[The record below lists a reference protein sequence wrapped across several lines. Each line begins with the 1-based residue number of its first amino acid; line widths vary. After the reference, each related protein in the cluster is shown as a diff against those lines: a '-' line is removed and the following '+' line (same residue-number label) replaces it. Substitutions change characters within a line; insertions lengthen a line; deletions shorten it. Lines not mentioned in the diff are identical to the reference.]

1 MREALPGSAAST
13 NFTPMSTV
21 QIETA
26 QNVVLHHEVASVG
39 DRVVAWIIDRL
50 VLVAW
55 FVVCFLLM
63 AVVKPN
69 DDLFMVIMI
78 VSIALPYMFYH
89 LVCELLMDGKS
100 IGKAVQKVKVARV
113 DGGQPRLGQ
122 YLLRWL
128 LRPIDQFYGLGL
140 VVVLINGKGQRL
152 GDLAAGTTVITLKQ
166 RVRLQDTMLISVKED
181 HPVRFPEAIRLT
193 DAQATMIKEVLGNT
207 KVANRWALVEEMA
220 DKVRKAIGNN
230 GDGLKPMEFLRA
242 VLQDYVYLTGQQ
254 GEGTGHYKGERPTSP
269 PPAADAPR

>member
-1 MREALPGSAAST
+1 MHMGALSDATT

-26 QNVVLHHEVASVG
+26 QNVVLHHEVASLG
-39 DRVVAWIIDRL
+39 DRIVAWIIDRL

-55 FVVCFLLM
+55 IMLWVMLM
-63 AVVKPN
+63 AVVKP
-69 DDLFMVIMI
+69 DDGLFMVVMIMA
-78 VSIALPYMFYH
+78 IALPYVFYH
-89 LVCELLMDGKS
+89 LACELLMDGQS
-100 IGKAVQKVKVARV
+100 IGKHVQKVKVARV

-128 LRPIDQFYGLGL
+128 LRPIDQLYGLGL

-166 RVRLQDTMLISVKED
+166 RVRLQDTLLTSVKED

-207 KVANRWALVEEMA
+207 KVANRWALIEEMA

-242 VLQDYVYLTGQQ
+242 VLQDYVHLTGQQ
-254 GEGTGHYKGERPTSP
+254 GEGTGHYKGERPTNP